1 MKTYRK
7 TILKTLLA
15 VAVLA
20 MFLAAMAPAAYSDH
34 HWKDSDRGGWHH
46 KHMMGK
52 MIKRVDIPI
61 TVTGTSD
68 SSTTFTVQGMA
79 IEGRKGKVMV
89 VTLDK
94 PLTGKYNMTSD
105 MAYVSTG
112 DKAMDHMGMAG
123 MNIRVDNASNSTLP
137 VAGASAVLSISDI
150 RVEHMGRDYTI
161 ANFGKMSI
169 YLPDGTVRSY
179 DLKKPVKVIKSME
192 RKTVVWDAYPG
203 FTKAMGDALKGGAT
217 FPADAAPLKLT
228 DYEASVMSSMPM
240 TVSDSMH

>member
-1 MKTYRK
+1 
-7 TILKTLLA
+7 
-15 VAVLA
+15 

-34 HWKDSDRGGWHH
+34 HWKDSGRGGWHH
-46 KHMMGK
+46 KYMGK

-68 SSTTFTVQGMA
+68 SSTTFTMQGMA
-79 IEGRKGKVMV
+79 VEGRKGKVMV

-105 MAYVSTG
+105 MAYVSMG
-112 DKAMDHMGMAG
+112 DMAMDQMGMGG

-137 VAGASAVLSISDI
+137 VAGASAVLGLSDI
-150 RVEHMGRDYTI
+150 RVEYKGRDYTI
-161 ANFGKMSI
+161 ASFGKMSV

-179 DLKKPVKVIKSME
+179 DLEKPVKVIKSKE

-203 FTKAMGDALKGGAT
+203 FTKALGDALKGGTT

-228 DYEASVMSSMPM
+228 DYEASVMSSTPM
-240 TVSDSMH
+240 TVSDTKSEAAAKPST

>member
-1 MKTYRK
+1 
-7 TILKTLLA
+7 
-15 VAVLA
+15 

-34 HWKDSDRGGWHH
+34 HWKDSGRGGWHH
-46 KHMMGK
+46 KHMGK

-68 SSTTFTVQGMA
+68 SSTTFTMQGMA
-79 IEGRKGKVMV
+79 VEGRKGKVMV

-112 DKAMDHMGMAG
+112 DMAMDQMGMGG

-137 VAGASAVLSISDI
+137 VAGASAVLGLSDI
-150 RVEHMGRDYTI
+150 RVEYKGRDYTI
-161 ANFGKMSI
+161 ASFGKMSV

-179 DLKKPVKVIKSME
+179 DLEKPVKVIKSKE

-203 FTKAMGDALKGGAT
+203 FTKALGDALKGGAT
-217 FPADAAPLKLT
+217 FPADAAPLKLA
-228 DYEASVMSSMPM
+228 DYEASVMSSTPM
-240 TVSDSMH
+240 TVSDTKSEAAAKPST

>member
-1 MKTYRK
+1 
-7 TILKTLLA
+7 
-15 VAVLA
+15 

-34 HWKDSDRGGWHH
+34 NLKGSDRGGWHH
-46 KHMMGK
+46 KHMGK

-68 SSTTFTVQGMA
+68 SSTTFTMQSMA
-79 IEGRKGKVMV
+79 FEGRKGKVMV

-112 DKAMDHMGMAG
+112 DMAMGMGG
-123 MNIRVDNASNSTLP
+123 MNIRVDNASSSTLP
-137 VAGASAVLSISDI
+137 VAGASAVLGLSDI
-150 RVEHMGRDYTI
+150 RVEYKGKDYTI
-161 ANFGKMSI
+161 ATFGKMSV

-179 DLKKPVKVIKSME
+179 DLEKPVKVIKSKE

-203 FTKAMGDALKGGAT
+203 FTKALGDALKGGAT
-217 FPADAAPLKLT
+217 FPADAAPISLT
-228 DYEASVMSSMPM
+228 SYEASVMSSTPM
-240 TVSDSMH
+240 TVSDTKSEAAVKPPT